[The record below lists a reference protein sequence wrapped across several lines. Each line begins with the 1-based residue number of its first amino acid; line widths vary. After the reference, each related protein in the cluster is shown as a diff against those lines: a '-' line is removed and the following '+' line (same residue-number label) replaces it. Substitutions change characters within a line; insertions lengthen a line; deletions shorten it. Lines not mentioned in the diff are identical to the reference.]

1 MSSNM
6 NPTNNLGLNPEGG
19 DLAGLFLQ
27 LPAPAFV
34 VQGERFAVVN
44 QAALDLFG
52 RGAAEILQLHY
63 WDVIDPAM
71 QRVLRDRYRAWLQGR
86 PIEFHG
92 VSPIVTGKGERRWI
106 EVFRRRIEYAG
117 AAAVLVNAFDL
128 TDRWAWLECAK
139 RAIDRYDGP
148 PTVDADRLA
157 HRESGAREGGDRKAP
172 RQRRA
177 ATATQPLTRRQAEV
191 LELVARGRS
200 NKQIARDLGIT
211 EGTAKLHVFSLMRAY
226 QVPNRT
232 MLAVIA
238 HSPGSSAEE

>member
-1 MSSNM
+1 M
-6 NPTNNLGLNPEGG
+6 GLVVGAG
-19 DLAGLFLQ
+19 DLTALFMQ
-27 LPAPAFV
+27 LPAAAFV
-34 VQGERFAVVN
+34 VQGERYVALN
-44 QAALDLFG
+44 QMMQDLFG
-52 RGAAEILQLHY
+52 RSAAELLQIPF
-63 WDVIDPAM
+63 WEVVDPAM
-71 QRVLRDRYRAWLQGR
+71 KLVMRDRYRAWLQGR

-106 EVFRRRIEYAG
+106 EVFRRRIDYAG
-117 AAAVLVNAFDL
+117 SAAVLVTAFDL
-128 TDRWAWLECAK
+128 TDRWAWLESAK

-157 HRESGAREGGDRKAP
+157 AREPARKRAP
-172 RQRRA
+172 P
-177 ATATQPLTRRQAEV
+177 ATASAQVLTRRQTEV
-191 LELVARGRS
+191 LALVARGRS

-238 HSPGSSAEE
+238 HSPGVGAED

>member
-1 MSSNM
+1 MPSNIKS
-6 NPTNNLGLNPEGG
+6 TNNLGLNHEAG

-34 VQGERFAVVN
+34 VQGERFATLN
-44 QAALDLFG
+44 QAALELFG
-52 RGAAEILQLHY
+52 RGAAELMQLYY
-63 WDVIDPAM
+63 WEVVDPAM
-71 QRVLRDRYRAWLQGR
+71 QRVLRNRYRAWLQGR

-92 VSPIVTGKGERRWI
+92 ISPIVTGQGERRWI
-106 EVFRRRIEYAG
+106 EVFRRRVEYGG
-117 AAAVLVNAFDL
+117 APAVLVTAFDL
-128 TDRWAWLECAK
+128 TDRWTWLESAK

-157 HRESGAREGGDRKAP
+157 HRETGAREHEARRAP
-172 RQRRA
+172 RPRSVA
-177 ATATQPLTRRQAEV
+177 SGAQPLTRRQAEV

-238 HSPGSSAEE
+238 HSAGEAAED